1 MITIFSLP
9 GLTTTISVKTTLY
22 NADENSYCA
31 QCIYI
36 VGLRVIYW
44 QPIRLTRAAMRKTF
58 KTPTKCTV
66 KYLKSPFYKGTILWN
81 QLEAVTKFVEALKPL
96 YVGYQE
102 TW

>member
-1 MITIFSLP
+1 
-9 GLTTTISVKTTLY
+9 
-22 NADENSYCA
+22 
-31 QCIYI
+31 
-36 VGLRVIYW
+36 
-44 QPIRLTRAAMRKTF
+44 MRKTC